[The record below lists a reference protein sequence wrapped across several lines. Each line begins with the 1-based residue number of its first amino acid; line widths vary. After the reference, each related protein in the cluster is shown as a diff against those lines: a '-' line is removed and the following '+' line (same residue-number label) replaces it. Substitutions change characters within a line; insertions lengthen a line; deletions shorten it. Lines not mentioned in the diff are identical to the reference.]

1 MLSIAVKKKVLF
13 KNRIE
18 NPFVKLHEIQKV
30 CAPSR
35 PAELLVTCHCGCR
48 LLSIVVEKKRVW
60 AKKEVANKME
70 TWNDIFKARGGC
82 Q

>member
-1 MLSIAVKKKVLF
+1 M
-13 KNRIE
+13 
-18 NPFVKLHEIQKV
+18 KLHEIEKV

-60 AKKEVANKME
+60 AKKEVANKIRKR
-70 TWNDIFKARGGC
+70 WQIKWRRGMTFSR
-82 Q
+82 QEEVANKPTRSFFFF